1 MLRSLVALLA
11 VDHDILLRVR
21 VLSFSSLLE
30 EELSG
35 KSWSKAGPFHAAGPR
50 VETCGASVG
59 AWSVVGADAAA
70 PAAAG
75 GVCGASPLL
84 MCEFSFLA
92 SSSLANHLLWA
103 ADDNLLPLAA

>member
-11 VDHDILLRVR
+11 LDHDILLRVR
-21 VLSFSSLLE
+21 VLSFSFLLE

-35 KSWSKAGPFHAAGPR
+35 KSWSKAAPFHAAGPR

-75 GVCGASPLL
+75 GVCGASPLADVRVL
-84 MCEFSFLA
+84 FSGEFFFSKSFVVGCG
-92 SSSLANHLLWA
+92 
-103 ADDNLLPLAA
+103 